1 MKSFFCIR
9 MFRFSLITDYYIKL
23 IELDGKWKQYL
34 LFSKQKTP
42 LNIGGIFLCKYIF
55 VFPGTTFFC
64 VLKNFHDVILK
75 KLISYYN
82 FHFAKSIAQGG
93 SVRKFFW
100 TFT

>member
-1 MKSFFCIR
+1 MKTIFF
-9 MFRFSLITDYYIKL
+9 FKTKDSL
-23 IELDGKWKQYL
+23 
-34 LFSKQKTP
+34 

-75 KLISYYN
+75 KLINYYN

-93 SVRKFFW
+93 SVRKLF
-100 TFT
+100 